1 MVKKILLIS
10 ILLLSLEETTGQVKY
25 GVKAGVNVNTTNTFI
40 KDAPSWVDYENDVE
54 NTVGFHA
61 GFFFV
66 IDLGEKFSFRP
77 ELEYIQKGYRYNYI
91 DLTQKV
97 TLNYVD
103 LPLLFSYKIANKFYV
118 EAGPAFG
125 YLFSSKSDNDI
136 FVPPSEIYKLKFEV
150 AALGGLRYT
159 LFKNFNI
166 TARYN
171 LGLTDLTDET
181 LNVENPNTNEIET
194 FEYVAKNRL
203 LIFSIAYSF
212 K

>member
-10 ILLLSLEETTGQVKY
+10 ILLISLEEATGQVKY

-40 KDAPSWVDYENDVE
+40 KDAPSWVDFENDVE

-61 GFFFV
+61 GLFFA
-66 IDLGEKFSFRP
+66 IELGEKFSFRP
-77 ELEYIQKGYRYNYI
+77 ELEYIQKGHRYNYI

-97 TLNYVD
+97 TLNYIDV
-103 LPLLFSYKIANKFYV
+103 PLLFSYKIANKFYV
-118 EAGPAFG
+118 EAGPTFG

-136 FVPPSEIYKLKFEV
+136 FVPPSEIYKRKFEV
-150 AALGGLRYT
+150 AALGGFRYT
-159 LFKNFNI
+159 LFKNFDV
-166 TARYN
+166 TTRYN
-171 LGLTDLTDET
+171 LGLTDLTDEI
-181 LNVENPNTNEIET
+181 LDIQNPNTNESES
-194 FEYVAKNRL
+194 FEYVAKNKV